1 MQVKILGIRGIGKV
15 YAIDI
20 VDNKLALA
28 KEFGAE
34 NIINASKVDP
44 IVVLKERTDG
54 MGTDVAIDTSGR
66 PEAQVNAVK
75 TPKKGGVVYIMGES
89 PSLEIDISD
98 FIHRNSTLMGGVYYP
113 IQDYDKVL
121 NILRAGKKSFEKLI
135 SHVFPLDKINEA
147 FKTFF
152 EDNESIRVLIKP

>member
-1 MQVKILGIRGIGKV
+1 MRGIGKV

-34 NIINASKVDP
+34 YTINASKEDP
-44 IVVLKERTDG
+44 IMVIKKVTKG
-54 MGTDVAIDTSGR
+54 MGTDIAIDTSGR

-75 TPKKGGVVYIMGES
+75 TPKKGGVVYILGEY
-89 PSLEIDISD
+89 PTLKIDISD
-98 FIHRNSTLMGGVYYP
+98 FIHRHLTLKGGVYFP
-113 IQDYDKVL
+113 IKDYDKVL
-121 NILRAGKKSFEKLI
+121 NILRRGKEDFEKII
-135 SHVFPLDKINEA
+135 SHVFPLDKIDEA
-147 FKTFF
+147 FRTFF